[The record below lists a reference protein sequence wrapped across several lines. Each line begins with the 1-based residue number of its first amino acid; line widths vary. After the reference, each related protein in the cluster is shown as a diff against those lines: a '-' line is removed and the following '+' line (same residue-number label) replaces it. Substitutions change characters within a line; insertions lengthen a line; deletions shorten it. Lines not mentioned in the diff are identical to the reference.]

1 MSVQI
6 KHHDEAH
13 SVNEA
18 LLSVSLS
25 AMSGMHMLAALSA
38 ADMHMLTMV
47 MDGVSTTMAMSG
59 MDMLTMV
66 MNSSSTAMSHTAAA
80 LSAASGASTTS
91 STGAAA
97 SWKPSVLVSSLLLLP
112 ALLGLA

>member
-18 LLSVSLS
+18 LLSAGLS
-25 AMSGMHMLAALSA
+25 AADMHMLAALSA